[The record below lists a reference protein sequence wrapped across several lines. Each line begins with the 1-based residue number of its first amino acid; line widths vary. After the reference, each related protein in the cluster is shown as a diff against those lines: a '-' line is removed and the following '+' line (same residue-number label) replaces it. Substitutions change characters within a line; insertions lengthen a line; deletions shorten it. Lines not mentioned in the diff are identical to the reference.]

1 MLSICNLF
9 VSCFV
14 KQSRFQ
20 MVQGDIVEPLDSDVE
35 DIVQNRN
42 QEEML
47 KNLTTFKL
55 TLEEDEKE
63 SRSKL
68 YLPYFK
74 YGTSDHVNLTHMYEK
89 YSDFNYCSDFYCSAQ
104 KTHVEDPE
112 ALDDYDDEED
122 EEV

>member
-1 MLSICNLF
+1 
-9 VSCFV
+9 
-14 KQSRFQ
+14 

-74 YGTSDHVNLTHMYEK
+74 YGISDHVNLTHMYEK